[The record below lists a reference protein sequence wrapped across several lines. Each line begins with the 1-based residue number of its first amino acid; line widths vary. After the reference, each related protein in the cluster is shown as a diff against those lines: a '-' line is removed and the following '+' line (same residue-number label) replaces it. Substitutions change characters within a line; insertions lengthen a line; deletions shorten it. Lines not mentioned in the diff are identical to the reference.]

1 MHLPGRRHGNPMS
14 GRPSLG
20 WRHRSRRQEG
30 QGLVEFALSIPIFL
44 VLFMG
49 VLEFGFVFNAL
60 LSINFATRDAALIA
74 AEAGSMPALDASN
87 RDVGGDCIILK
98 TVDADVTAPAD
109 RTRITQ
115 VRIYR
120 SNLAGA
126 QMGSSVNVYQPG
138 GSTTCTYTSG
148 DVTVP
153 YTMVGAVGY
162 PGSGRC
168 DIVAGCPNDVTGT
181 HPGLDT
187 IGVSIGY
194 SHLWKTPMS
203 RLIGDSG
210 TGYNLL
216 KANATRMEPIL

>member
-1 MHLPGRRHGNPMS
+1 MHLPGRRQDNRMQGAPIG
-14 GRPSLG
+14 GR
-20 WRHRSRRQEG
+20 RHRSRG
-30 QGLVEFALSIPIFL
+30 QGLAEFALSIPIFL

-74 AEAGSMPALDASN
+74 AEAGSMPGLDASN
-87 RDVGGDCIILK
+87 RDVGGDCLILR
-98 TVDADVTAPAD
+98 TINADVTAPAD
-109 RTRITQ
+109 RNRITQ
-115 VRIYR
+115 VKIYR
-120 SNLAGA
+120 SDLLGA
-126 QMGSSVNVYQPG
+126 QLGSAVNIYQPG
-138 GSTTCTYTSG
+138 GPTTCTYTTG

-153 YTMVGAVGY
+153 YVLVGSVGY
-162 PGSGRC
+162 PGSTRC
-168 DIVAGCPNDVTGT
+168 DIVAGCATNASGT

-203 RLIGDSG
+203 KLIGGSG

-216 KANATRMEPIL
+216 KANATRMEPVL